1 MFSCLS
7 GDSVIAP
14 QIKAQ
19 TLEKN
24 GWALT
29 IADWYYKPKG
39 VNIPWKLLF
48 YSVPYF

>member
-39 VNIPWKLLF
+39 VNIP
-48 YSVPYF
+48 